1 MSSPLLVYFDSW
13 LWAYLEA
20 VSTAG
25 TLAIVG
31 YFSRMVAARIDPV
44 GRKDENVY
52 GADIV
57 TAQATAFANFL

>member
-25 TLAIVG
+25 TFAIVG
-31 YFSRMVAARIDPV
+31 NFSRMITAGIDPV

-57 TAQATAFANFL
+57 AA